1 MITTMKEARMKK
13 RSTALALLLALAAST
28 AYAHGD
34 GKAKKAFN
42 AAEAEQK
49 TFGIAGNPAKAT
61 RTVKLVM
68 SDKMRFTPDRIAVKQ
83 GETIRFVVANKGKM
97 LHEMVI
103 GTPDELK
110 AHAELM
116 KKFTDMEH
124 DEPHMAHVSAGK
136 SQDLV
141 WTFNRPGEFDFA
153 CLVPGHYEAGM
164 TGKITVSKR

>member
-1 MITTMKEARMKK
+1 MKK
-13 RSTALALLLALAAST
+13 QSAALVLLLALGTSVAH
-28 AYAHGD
+28 AHGD
-34 GKAKKAFN
+34 GKDKKSFN
-42 AAEAEQK
+42 AADAEQK
-49 TFGIAGNPAKAT
+49 TFGIAGDPAKTT

-68 SDKMRFTPDRIAVKQ
+68 SDNMRFTPNRIAVKQ
-83 GETIRFVVANKGKM
+83 GETIRFVIANKGKM

-110 AHAELM
+110 AHADLM

-153 CLVPGHYEAGM
+153 CLIPGHYEAGM